1 MLPSVSDNIFDDNMI
16 GDMNERVVERERE
29 KRERKNKI
37 KQRGER
43 DRERKERGR
52 KNNKELDWED
62 FCNLQI
68 CVKGK

>member
-1 MLPSVSDNIFDDNMI
+1 M
-16 GDMNERVVERERE
+16 VERERK
-29 KRERKNKI
+29 KRENEI

-68 CVKGK
+68 CGKGK